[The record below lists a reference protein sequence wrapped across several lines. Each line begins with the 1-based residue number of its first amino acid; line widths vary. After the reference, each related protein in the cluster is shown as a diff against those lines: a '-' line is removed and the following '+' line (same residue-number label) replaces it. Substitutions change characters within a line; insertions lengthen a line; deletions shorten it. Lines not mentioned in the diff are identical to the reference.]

1 VLVLLCIIV
10 LLTLQLLSVHK
21 YAKEVWESG
30 LSRGEYLGD
39 FEIAMEGLRVLS
51 DSYQRN

>member
-1 VLVLLCIIV
+1 MA
-10 LLTLQLLSVHK
+10 QKSR
-21 YAKEVWESG
+21 ESG

-51 DSYQRN
+51 DSYQKKLSLFF